1 LRAYFQFGDILTTG
15 LTGALSGLLCVAA
28 TGVGW
33 PMAAAMLWGM
43 ALGMTLSMPLALGLG
58 IWFGA
63 FEQMLPAMLGGM
75 LSGMAVAMR
84 EAAGG
89 MGWGEAALVG
99 ALWSWGALAFTCVAN
114 VALRGEVKR

>member
-1 LRAYFQFGDILTTG
+1 LRLYFLFGDILTTG
-15 LTGALSGLLCVAA
+15 LAGLLTALLCVAA

-33 PMAAAMLWGM
+33 PMPLAMLWGM
-43 ALGMTLSMPLALGLG
+43 LLGMTLSAPLGLGLG

-75 LSGMAVAMR
+75 LSGMAVAMH

-89 MGWGEAALVG
+89 IEWGRAALVG
-99 ALWSWGALAFTCVAN
+99 ALWSWGALAFTYVVN